1 MIVLLQVFGLHPNAD
16 ITYQTKTAVD
26 VLNTILNI
34 QPKDSGGSSG
44 ETREAVVYRQASE
57 MLEKLRPNYIP
68 HEVYINFPIML
79 MVIRLQIWVNGE
91 LLGISENK
99 DLVALKTLCYN
110 KIDITYEKS

>member
-57 MLEKLRPNYIP
+57 MLEKLPPNYIP

-99 DLVALKTLCYN
+99 DLVALKTLWY